1 MQNIYAEY
9 DEFKNVPLL
18 IQDSDGKVIVEVRSY
33 YNGVRN
39 GAVYTML
46 NPDQVVKLIEG
57 LAKWLEEYTKA
68 YLKEVEE

>member
-18 IQDSDGKVIVEVRSY
+18 IQDSYGKVIVEVRSY

-39 GAVYTML
+39 GAVYTTL
-46 NPDQVVKLIEG
+46 NPEQIVKLIEG
-57 LAKWLEEYTKA
+57 LTKWLEEYTKT
-68 YLKEVEE
+68 YLKEVDE

>member
-18 IQDSDGKVIVEVRSY
+18 IQDSYGKVIVEVRSY

-39 GAVYTML
+39 GAVYTTL
-46 NPDQVVKLIEG
+46 NPEQIVKLIGG
-57 LAKWLEEYTKA
+57 LTKWLEEYTKT
-68 YLKEVEE
+68 YSKEVDE

>member
-18 IQDSDGKVIVEVRSY
+18 IQDSYGKVIVEVRSY

-39 GAVYTML
+39 GAVYTTL
-46 NPDQVVKLIEG
+46 NPEQIVKLIEG
-57 LAKWLEEYTKA
+57 LTKWLEEYTKA
-68 YLKEVEE
+68 YLKEVVE